1 MRCIELT
8 VDNRVVQLRL
18 TTSKLQ
24 QYLKNNDGDK
34 QNPLICVVD
43 ALSNL
48 DKRISLLTQALQ
60 WPGNNNEIK
69 NGADLLDLLHD
80 DGMKPTE
87 VNRLIFQLACQAGL
101 IDEEDLEDMVSAADL
116 GDVRFTRVMC
126 SLLAAEEPEQQKTP
140 QENEDKAEAENPT
153 QDLVT
158 P

>member
-8 VDNRVVQLRL
+8 VENRMVQLRL
-18 TTSKLQ
+18 TTAKLQ

-48 DKRISLLTQALQ
+48 DKRISLFTQALQ
-60 WPGNNNEIK
+60 WPGNTNEIK
-69 NGADLLDLLHD
+69 NGADLLDMLHD
-80 DGMKPTE
+80 DGMQPQE
-87 VNRLIFQLACQAGL
+87 INRLIFQLACQAGL
-101 IDEEDLEDMVSAADL
+101 IDEEDLEYMIAAADL

-126 SLLAAEEPEQQKTP
+126 SLLAAEEPEQQKEP
-140 QENEDKAEAENPT
+140 QGNGAQGESANPT
-153 QDLVT
+153 TDLMM

>member
-8 VDNRVVQLRL
+8 VENRVVQLRL
-18 TTSKLQ
+18 TTAKLQ

-48 DKRISLLTQALQ
+48 DKRISLFTQALQ
-60 WPGNNNEIK
+60 WPGNTNEIK

-101 IDEEDLEDMVSAADL
+101 IDEENLENMISAAHL

-126 SLLAAEEPEQQKTP
+126 SLLAAEAPEQQKEP

>member
-8 VDNRVVQLRL
+8 VGNRVVQLRL
-18 TTSKLQ
+18 TTAKLQ

-48 DKRISLLTQALQ
+48 DKRISLFTQALQ
-60 WPGNNNEIK
+60 WPGNTNEIK

-101 IDEEDLEDMVSAADL
+101 IDEEDLEDMIAAADL

-126 SLLAAEEPEQQKTP
+126 SLLAAEEPEQKKEP
-140 QENEDKAEAENPT
+140 QVDGAQGESANPT
-153 QDLVT
+153 TDLMM

>member
-8 VDNRVVQLRL
+8 VGNRMVQLRL
-18 TTSKLQ
+18 TTAKLQ

-48 DKRISLLTQALQ
+48 DKRISLFTQALQ
-60 WPGNNNEIK
+60 FPGNNNEIK

-101 IDEEDLEDMVSAADL
+101 IDEEDLEDMIAAADL

-126 SLLAAEEPEQQKTP
+126 SLLAAEEPEQQKSP
-140 QENEDKAEAENPT
+140 QGNEDKAEDENPT
-153 QDLVT
+153 QDLMT

>member
-18 TTSKLQ
+18 TTAKLQ

-48 DKRISLLTQALQ
+48 DKRISLFTQALQ
-60 WPGNNNEIK
+60 WPGNTNEIK

-87 VNRLIFQLACQAGL
+87 INRLIFQLASQAGL
-101 IDEEDLEDMVSAADL
+101 IDEEDLEDMIAAADL

-126 SLLAAEEPEQQKTP
+126 SLLAAEEPEQQKEP
-140 QENEDKAEAENPT
+140 QVDGAQGESENPT
-153 QDLVT
+153 QDLMM

>member
-8 VDNRVVQLRL
+8 VGNRMVQLRL
-18 TTSKLQ
+18 TTAKLQ

-48 DKRISLLTQALQ
+48 DKRISLFTQALQ
-60 WPGNNNEIK
+60 WPGNTNEIK
-69 NGADLLDLLHD
+69 NGADLLDILHD
-80 DGMKPTE
+80 DGMQPQE

-101 IDEEDLEDMVSAADL
+101 IDAEDLEDMIAAADL

-126 SLLAAEEPEQQKTP
+126 SLLAAEEPEQQKAP
-140 QENEDKAEAENPT
+140 QGNEGKAEAENPT
-153 QDLVT
+153 QDLMT